1 MIDRVGY
8 TGVLGYA
15 LVSEINFA
23 LCIQSNVL
31 KQSVTFDRIVD
42 IRLRLFVKVDN
53 FCIASTLEVEYT
65 VVIPAVLIIT
75 DQETFRICGKS
86 CLTGSGETEE
96 DRGVGSVIPRSVPAS
111 FAVKPDRK

>member
-1 MIDRVGY
+1 MVDRIRY
-8 TGVLGYA
+8 TGILCYA

-53 FCIASTLEVEYT
+53 FCIASTLAT
-65 VVIPAVLIIT
+65 VTKINLP
-75 DQETFRICGKS
+75 S
-86 CLTGSGETEE
+86 CLGFCFQICPFY
-96 DRGVGSVIPRSVPAS
+96 VMAPRATHAS
-111 FAVKPDRK
+111 NL